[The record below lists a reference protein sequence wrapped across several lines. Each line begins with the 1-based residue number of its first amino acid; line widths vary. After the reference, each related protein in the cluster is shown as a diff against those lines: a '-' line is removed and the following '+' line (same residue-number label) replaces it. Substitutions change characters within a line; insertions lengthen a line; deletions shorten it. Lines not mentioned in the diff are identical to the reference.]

1 MVHMGV
7 LGDVQLH
14 RHLQRAPHLHIE
26 PACRL
31 KPQSTP
37 AVRHRPAC
45 RGESDRGCA
54 PLACSHSSWTAGAGG
69 GDGGDCGVAC
79 SVDEHASSTS
89 NVAQPARTAVRIV
102 PPLSSS
108 RGTDSV
114 APPSLAVWKSLL
126 HHAGTP
132 PGQDTGARRRL
143 ACQDGS
149 GPRVVTLRTRITT
162 PFVCRGPDQRLP
174 GSPGRVDS
182 DEPRRGRRE
191 R

>member
-132 PGQDTGARRRL
+132 GQDTGARRRL
-143 ACQDGS
+143 ACQDVS
-149 GPRVVTLRTRITT
+149 GPRVVTLCVSRHR
-162 PFVCRGPDQRLP
+162 VVNGPEAPRLP
-174 GSPGRVDS
+174 WPCGF
-182 DEPRRGRRE
+182 RRASSRATRTLA
-191 R
+191 